1 MDDQLF
7 SDPALRRA
15 ETELFSDP
23 ALRRAET
30 ELSVLRALAARLEP
44 LARNAQSNAIVPRRA
59 PTASGLAEVG
69 ENVDSV
75 GLSQALLVG
84 TEESF
89 LCLARRLIEIVCEAR
104 EASDEPPDSSVSGQS
119 VYTAVDLGLSFDE
132 FSPIYPVHAYLA
144 ADEKAAQR
152 VTNALA
158 AGQGPARSR
167 PPASMVAVASRE
179 TAGPL

>member
-1 MDDQLF
+1 MEDQVV
-7 SDPALRRA
+7 
-15 ETELFSDP
+15 SDP

-59 PTASGLAEVG
+59 PAATELAEVG

-104 EASDEPPDSSVSGQS
+104 EAADEPPDSSVSGQS

-132 FSPIYPVHAYLA
+132 FSPVYPVHAYLA

-158 AGQGPARSR
+158 AGQGLATGPRSR
-167 PPASMVAVASRE
+167 PPVESSSRPVVETLRE
-179 TAGPL
+179 TAQER

>member
-1 MDDQLF
+1 MEDQV
-7 SDPALRRA
+7 
-15 ETELFSDP
+15 FSDP

-30 ELSVLRALAARLEP
+30 ELSVLRALAARLAP
-44 LARNAQSNAIVPRRA
+44 LARNAQSNAIVPRHA
-59 PTASGLAEVG
+59 PPREGGDGAG
-69 ENVDSV
+69 EVDSV

-104 EASDEPPDSSVSGQS
+104 EAADEPPDSSVSGQS
-119 VYTAVDLGLSFDE
+119 VFTAVDLGLSFDE
-132 FSPIYPVHAYLA
+132 FSPVYPVHAYLA

-158 AGQGPARSR
+158 AGQGLATAPRSR
-167 PPASMVAVASRE
+167 PPAESSSRPIADAHRR
-179 TAGPL
+179 TADDR